1 MLMLWRYDEG
11 FPYYKGEGHA
21 GNINR
26 VRVEYKSI
34 DSSESKQEVHN
45 NRWI

>member
-1 MLMLWRYDEG
+1 MSRNNDYFLSGGADKMLMLWRYDEG

-26 VRVEYKSI
+26 VR
-34 DSSESKQEVHN
+34 ESV
-45 NRWI
+45 RG